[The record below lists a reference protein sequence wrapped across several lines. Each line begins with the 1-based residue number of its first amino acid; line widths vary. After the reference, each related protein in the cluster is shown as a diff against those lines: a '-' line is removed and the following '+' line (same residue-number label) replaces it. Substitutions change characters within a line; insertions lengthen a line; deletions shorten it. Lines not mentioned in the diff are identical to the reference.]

1 MYRDLEDRFGELP
14 LPVRNLLEYA
24 RLRILGRARGVTSI
38 ERTNHGI
45 DIKFH
50 ETARI
55 DPERVVELVAAGNGL
70 TFAPPATLRLQ
81 PGATRAELFSSIEN
95 VLREIA

>member
-1 MYRDLEDRFGELP
+1 
-14 LPVRNLLEYA
+14 V
-24 RLRILGRARGVTSI
+24 
-38 ERTNHGI
+38 

-55 DPERVVELVAAGNGL
+55 DPERVVELVGAGTGV

-81 PGATRAELFSSIEN
+81 TGSSRADLFSSIEN
-95 VLREIA
+95 VLRELA

>member
-1 MYRDLEDRFGELP
+1 M
-14 LPVRNLLEYA
+14 
-24 RLRILGRARGVTSI
+24 
-38 ERTNHGI
+38 ERTAQGI
-45 DIKFH
+45 DIRFH

-55 DPERVVELVAAGNGL
+55 DPERIVELVGAGNGV

-81 PGATRAELFSSIEN
+81 TAASRADLFSSIEN